1 MNINL
6 NIIIISILG
15 LLSIMDN
22 NNLQKLFNYKIIT
35 VIYLLG
41 LCYVGS
47 KQPLISLFMAIL
59 YLVVNN
65 KKVATENFQNKDED
79 SDESDEEDDHKED
92 NSDDDG
98 DGDSD
103 SDGDSDGDADS
114 VHKEDNSDESDGDS
128 DDDNITE
135 TFTNSKKQY
144 RLDNNLRKL
153 NNAISNFD
161 Y

>member
-41 LCYVGS
+41 LCYIGS
-47 KQPLISLFMAIL
+47 KHPTISLFMAIL

-65 KKVATENFQNKDED
+65 KKVTTENFQNKDDSED
-79 SDESDEEDDHKED
+79 SEDSEDDDDDHKED
-92 NSDDDG
+92 SDDEDEG
-98 DGDSD
+98 DEDDDDADNDDNDDKEDDSD
-103 SDGDSDGDADS
+103 D
-114 VHKEDNSDESDGDS
+114 DS

-135 TFTNSKKQY
+135 TFTNGKKQY

-153 NNAISNFD
+153 NNAIKNLD

>member
-15 LLSIMDN
+15 ILSIVDN
-22 NNLQKLFNYKIIT
+22 NYLQQLFNYKIIT
-35 VIYLLG
+35 IIYLLG
-41 LCYVGS
+41 LCYVGK

-65 KKVATENFQNKDED
+65 KQVTTENFQN
-79 SDESDEEDDHKED
+79 SDETDDDDDDDADDDDEKTDEEEDDDDDEDKED
-92 NSDDDG
+92 EDTDD
-98 DGDSD
+98 
-103 SDGDSDGDADS
+103 
-114 VHKEDNSDESDGDS
+114 DS
-128 DDDNITE
+128 DDVTE
-135 TFTNSKKQY
+135 AFSNGRKQY

-153 NNAISNFD
+153 NNAIRNFD

>member
-22 NNLQKLFNYKIIT
+22 NYLQKVFNYKIVT

-41 LCYVGS
+41 ICYIGS

-65 KKVATENFQNKDED
+65 KKVTTENFQNKDD
-79 SDESDEEDDHKED
+79 SDESDDSDDDDDDEHHEDHKED
-92 NSDDDG
+92 NSDDD
-98 DGDSD
+98 DNDDDDDKSDNDSD
-103 SDGDSDGDADS
+103 D
-114 VHKEDNSDESDGDS
+114 DS

-135 TFTNSKKQY
+135 PFTNGKKQY

-153 NNAISNFD
+153 NNAINNFD